1 MKIYLYITYLLI
13 VIQVNNVFA
22 KTPGIIDSVEK
33 NLPWAGIGS
42 GDIAAEI
49 GWNLISLLIGYVAV
63 IAVIS
68 LMISWIMYLISG
80 WEEEK
85 VKKAK
90 NWIIW
95 SLVWVLISISAIW
108 IIEIINNI
116 TIWK

>member
-1 MKIYLYITYLLI
+1 MQKIKKYFYISILLI
-13 VIQVNNVFA
+13 LWLQNQVFA
-22 KTPGIIDSVEK
+22 WTPKVPDLGLPADNVEINEVTWK
-33 NLPWAGIGS
+33 IW
-42 GDIAAEI
+42 
-49 GWNLISLLIGYVAV
+49 WNLIDLLIKYVAI

-95 SLVWVLISISAIW
+95 SLVWVLISISAYGLVGIVNNLT
-108 IIEIINNI
+108 INN
-116 TIWK
+116 